1 MSQEIWT
8 RRKNTTR
15 LAGATVS
22 DKNVRRGPERLSILA
37 NQKVERRV
45 RKINT
50 GLVKHADTLP
60 VVRRNRIWDQFSGR
74 DIGLR
79 ALEGGVILVAGIS
92 MLAKNSLDSLIG
104 MFREGR
110 EAVGNFSVLSDDLVG
125 FEDDRVEPAWEPE
138 ADGFLPS
145 DETHDLLEVVEE
157 RKMNTLLE
165 EETGLSSEVLDDQAG
180 ALRSL
185 ITDHRG

>member
-1 MSQEIWT
+1 M
-8 RRKNTTR
+8 
-15 LAGATVS
+15 
-22 DKNVRRGPERLSILA
+22 
-37 NQKVERRV
+37 

-50 GLVKHADTLP
+50 GLVKHAETLP
-60 VVRRNRIWDQFSGR
+60 VVRRNRVWNQFSGR

-104 MFREGR
+104 MFRDGR
-110 EAVGNFSVLSDDLVG
+110 AAVGNFSVLSDDLVG
-125 FEDDRVEPAWEPE
+125 FEDDRVEPAWESE
-138 ADGFLPS
+138 SDGFLPL
-145 DETHDLLEVVEE
+145 DDTQDLLEVVEE